1 MATLDD
7 LTQLILRFRDERH
20 WKQFH
25 NPKDV
30 ALSLA
35 LEAAELL
42 ELTQWKNGDELQAHL
57 AANKEA
63 LGDELSDILGWIL
76 ILAHDQGID
85 LADAF
90 RRKVEK
96 NAAKYPVDKARG
108 SARKYTEYEDGS
120 SRPDAEGVP

>member
-1 MATLDD
+1 MPTLDD

-30 ALSLA
+30 ALSLT

-63 LGDELSDILGWIL
+63 VGDELSDVLGWIL
-76 ILAHDQGID
+76 IFAHDQQID

-90 RRKVEK
+90 TRKVEK
-96 NAAKYPVDKARG
+96 NALKYPADKARG
-108 SARKYTEYEDGS
+108 SARKYTAYEDG
-120 SRPDAEGVP
+120 G